1 MTLQKKN
8 IIDLEL
14 NEKGV
19 RQTYTQQGPLQGLVI
34 FGLCFQKVKTRWRL
48 KLRKMRCLLVC

>member
-34 FGLCFQKVKTRWRL
+34 FGLYFQKVKTR
-48 KLRKMRCLLVC
+48 